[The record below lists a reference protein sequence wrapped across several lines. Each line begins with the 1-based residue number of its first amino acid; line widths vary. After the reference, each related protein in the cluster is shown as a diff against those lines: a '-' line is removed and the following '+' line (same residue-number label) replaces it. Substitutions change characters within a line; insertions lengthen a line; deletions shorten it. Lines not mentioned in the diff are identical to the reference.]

1 MENGLNIQL
10 FSPFFYDVL
19 EKPERRLPGN
29 VISDMRR
36 QVLMPQI
43 HGFGRGKYM
52 IHFGKAVVKMRY
64 VILAVAI
71 ALLIPS
77 GIAYLNTR
85 INYDVL
91 TYLPKDIETMK
102 GQDILLDEF
111 GTGAISMVVVD
122 GMEWKDVSRLR
133 QEIEEVPHVKDV
145 IWYDSFASLS
155 TPMELLPEDVLD
167 AFVKGDATL
176 MAVTYDTGTSDDN
189 TMEAIL
195 QIRKLAEKN
204 VYLAGISGIVTDTRD
219 LANAEEPVYVL
230 IAVILAIIVLSIAMD
245 TFLAPIFFLLSIGM
259 CIVYNLGTNLF
270 FGEISYITKALAAV
284 LQLGVTMDYSIFLW
298 HSYKEN
304 EEKTDGDNKLAMAQA
319 ITQTLQSVVGSSI
332 TTIAGFIALCFMSFT
347 LGMDIGVVMAKGVLF
362 GVIGCVTILPSMI
375 LIFDKAIEKT
385 RHKPILPNFEMI
397 PGFVAKHYKVIL
409 IVYLIIWIPA
419 AWGYMHTQVYY
430 QLDKTLPDYLPSV
443 TANAKLDE
451 TFKMGATHMLLV
463 DSEVES
469 TEVEKMCDE
478 MKKVDG
484 VKNVLGIDSLLGSEI
499 PREFLPSKITDALL
513 SEDWQLILI
522 GSEYATASDEVNNQV
537 TELNAILRKYDS
549 KGMLIGEAPC
559 TKDLITIT
567 DHDFNVVN
575 WVSIGFIFVI
585 IFFVFGSVS
594 LPFLLVL
601 VIEFAIFINLGIPG
615 FTGTKLPFV
624 ASIVI
629 GTIQL
634 GSTVDYA
641 ILMTSR
647 YQTERALGKGRDES
661 VRIAHLTSIQS
672 IIVSAFSFF
681 AATFGVGIY
690 SEIEMISSL
699 CILMARGA
707 IISMFTV
714 IFVLPAVLLL
724 FDPII
729 VRTSKGFLPESEKK
743 KGLFGKGKN
752 KVQPQG

>member
-1 MENGLNIQL
+1 M
-10 FSPFFYDVL
+10 
-19 EKPERRLPGN
+19 
-29 VISDMRR
+29 M
-36 QVLMPQI
+36 
-43 HGFGRGKYM
+43 
-52 IHFGKAVVKMRY
+52 HFGKAVVKMRFI
-64 VILAVAI
+64 ILAVAI
-71 ALLIPS
+71 ALLVPS

-91 TYLPKDIETMK
+91 TYLPKEIETMK

-122 GMEWKDVSRLR
+122 GMEWKDVSKLR

-145 IWYDSFASLS
+145 IWYDSFASLN
-155 TPMELLPEDVLD
+155 TPMELLPKDVRD
-167 AFVKGDATL
+167 AFIKGDATL
-176 MAVTYDTGTSDDN
+176 MAVTYDTGTSDDD

-195 QIRKLAEKN
+195 QIRKIAGKN
-204 VYLAGISGIVTDTRD
+204 VFLAGISGIVTDTRD

-230 IAVILAIIVLSIAMD
+230 IAVVLAVIVLSIAMD
-245 TFLAPIFFLLSIGM
+245 TFLAPVFFLISIGM
-259 CIVYNLGTNLF
+259 CIIYNLGTNLF

-304 EEKTDGDNKLAMAQA
+304 EQKTDGDNKLAMAQA

-347 LGMDIGVVMAKGVLF
+347 LGMDIGIVMAKGVLF
-362 GVIGCVTILPSMI
+362 GVIGCVTILPSLI

-385 RHKPILPNFEMI
+385 RHRPILPKFEKI
-397 PGFVAKHYKVIL
+397 PAFVAKHYRTIL
-409 IVYLIIWIPA
+409 VLYLIIWIPA

-451 TFKMGATHMLLV
+451 VFQMGATHMILL
-463 DSEVES
+463 DSSVES

-478 MKKVDG
+478 MKRVEG
-484 VKNVLGIDSLLGSEI
+484 VKSVLGIDSFLGSGI

-513 SEDWQLILI
+513 SEDWQLMLVN
-522 GSEYATASDEVNNQV
+522 SEYATASDEVNRQV
-537 TELNAILRKYDS
+537 TELNEILKRYDPE
-549 KGMLIGEAPC
+549 GMLIGEAPC

-585 IFFVFGSVS
+585 IFFVFGSIS

-647 YQTERALGKGRDES
+647 YQTERAQGKGRDES

-707 IISMFTV
+707 LISMVTV
-714 IFVLPAVLLL
+714 LFVLPAVLLL
-724 FDPII
+724 FDPVI
-729 VRTSKGFLPESEKK
+729 VRTSRGFLPESEQG
-743 KGLFGKGKN
+743 KGLFGKIK
-752 KVQPQG
+752 KHVQPQG

>member
-1 MENGLNIQL
+1 
-10 FSPFFYDVL
+10 
-19 EKPERRLPGN
+19 
-29 VISDMRR
+29 
-36 QVLMPQI
+36 
-43 HGFGRGKYM
+43 M
-52 IHFGKAVVKMRY
+52 INFGKAVVKMRF
-64 VILAVAI
+64 IIIAVAI
-71 ALLIPS
+71 ALLVPS

-91 TYLPKDIETMK
+91 TYLPKEIETMR

-122 GMEWKDVSRLR
+122 GMEWKDVSKLR

-155 TPMELLPEDVLD
+155 TPVELLPKDVRD
-167 AFVKGDATL
+167 AFINGDATL
-176 MAVTYDTGTSDDN
+176 MAVTYDTGTSDDD

-195 QIRKLAEKN
+195 QIRKIAQKN

-219 LANAEEPVYVL
+219 LANAEEPIYVL
-230 IAVILAIIVLSIAMD
+230 IAVALAVVVLSIAMD
-245 TFLAPIFFLLSIGM
+245 TFLAPVFFLLSIGM
-259 CIVYNLGTNLF
+259 CIIYNLGTNIF

-304 EEKTDGDNKLAMAQA
+304 EAGSEDNKLAMARA
-319 ITQTLQSVVGSSI
+319 IAQTLQSVVGSSI

-347 LGMDIGVVMAKGVLF
+347 LGMDIGIVMAKGVLF
-362 GVIGCVTILPSMI
+362 GVIGCVTILPSLI
-375 LIFDKAIEKT
+375 LIFDKAIDKT
-385 RHKPILPNFEMI
+385 KHRQILPKFERI
-397 PGFVAKHYKVIL
+397 PAFVSKHYKLIL

-419 AWGYMHTQVYY
+419 AWGYMHTSVYY

-451 TFKMGATHMLLV
+451 KFHMGATHMVLV
-463 DSEVES
+463 DSSLES
-469 TEVEKMCDE
+469 TQVEKMCDE

-484 VKNVLGIDSLLGSEI
+484 VKSVLGLDSFLGSGI

-513 SEDWQLILI
+513 SEDWQLMLI
-522 GSEYATASDEVNNQV
+522 NSEYATASDEVNNQV
-537 TELNAILRKYDS
+537 TALNEIIDRYDP
-549 KGMLIGEAPC
+549 KAMLIGEAPC

-575 WVSIGFIFVI
+575 WVSIGFIFAI

-661 VRIAHLTSIQS
+661 VRIAHQTSIQS

-681 AATFGVGIY
+681 AATFGVGMY
-690 SEIEMISSL
+690 SNIEMISSL

-707 IISMFTV
+707 LISMVTV
-714 IFVLPAVLLL
+714 IMVLPAVLLL
-724 FDPII
+724 FDPVI
-729 VRTSKGFLPESEKK
+729 VRTSRGFLPEGEQKGIFRKSGKK
-743 KGLFGKGKN
+743 A
-752 KVQPQG
+752 QPQG

>member
-1 MENGLNIQL
+1 
-10 FSPFFYDVL
+10 
-19 EKPERRLPGN
+19 
-29 VISDMRR
+29 MRF
-36 QVLMPQI
+36 I
-43 HGFGRGKYM
+43 
-52 IHFGKAVVKMRY
+52 I
-64 VILAVAI
+64 IAVAI
-71 ALLIPS
+71 ALLVPS

-91 TYLPKDIETMK
+91 TYLPKEIETMR

-122 GMEWKDVSRLR
+122 GMEWKDVSELR
-133 QEIEEVPHVKDV
+133 KEIEEVPHVKDV
-145 IWYDSFASLS
+145 IWYDSFASLN
-155 TPMELLPEDVLD
+155 TPMELLPKDVRD
-167 AFVKGDATL
+167 AFIKGDATL
-176 MAVTYDTGTSDDN
+176 MAVTYDTGTSDDD

-195 QIRKLAEKN
+195 QIRKIAGKN
-204 VYLAGISGIVTDTRD
+204 VFLAGISGIVTDTRD

-230 IAVILAIIVLSIAMD
+230 IAVVLAVIVLSIAMD
-245 TFLAPIFFLLSIGM
+245 TFLAPVFFLISIGM
-259 CIVYNLGTNLF
+259 CIIYNLGTNLF

-304 EEKTDGDNKLAMAQA
+304 EQKTDGDNKLAMAQA

-347 LGMDIGVVMAKGVLF
+347 LGMDIGIVMAKGVLF
-362 GVIGCVTILPSMI
+362 GVIGCVTILPSLI

-385 RHKPILPNFEMI
+385 RHRPILPKFDKI
-397 PGFVAKHYKVIL
+397 PVFVAKHYRAILVIF
-409 IVYLIIWIPA
+409 LIIWIPA

-430 QLDKTLPDYLPSV
+430 QLDKTLPDRLPSV

-451 TFKMGATHMLLV
+451 VFQMGATHMILL
-463 DSEVES
+463 DSSVES

-478 MKKVDG
+478 MKKVEG
-484 VKNVLGIDSLLGSEI
+484 VKSVLGIDSFLGSGI

-513 SEDWQLILI
+513 SEDWQLMLVN
-522 GSEYATASDEVNNQV
+522 SEYATASDEVNRQV
-537 TELNAILRKYDS
+537 SELNEILDRYDPN
-549 KGMLIGEAPC
+549 GMLIGEAPC

-647 YQTERALGKGRDES
+647 YQAERALGKGRDES
-661 VRIAHLTSIQS
+661 IRIAHLTSIQS

-707 IISMFTV
+707 LISMITV
-714 IFVLPAVLLL
+714 LFVLPAVLLL

-729 VRTSKGFLPESEKK
+729 VRTSRGFLPESEQK
-743 KGLFGKGKN
+743 KGLFGKN
-752 KVQPQG
+752 KKHVQPQG

>member
-1 MENGLNIQL
+1 MLN
-10 FSPFFYDVL
+10 
-19 EKPERRLPGN
+19 
-29 VISDMRR
+29 
-36 QVLMPQI
+36 
-43 HGFGRGKYM
+43 
-52 IHFGKAVVKMRY
+52 FGKAVVKTRF
-64 VILAVAI
+64 IIIAVAL
-71 ALLIPS
+71 ALLVPS

-91 TYLPKDIETMK
+91 TYLPKEIETMK

-122 GMEWKDVSRLR
+122 GMEWKDVSKLR
-133 QEIEEVPHVKDV
+133 REIEEVPHVKDV

-155 TPMELLPEDVLD
+155 TPVELLPEDVRD
-167 AFVKGDATL
+167 AFINGDATL
-176 MAVTYDTGTSDDN
+176 MAVTYDTGTSDDD

-195 QIRKLAEKN
+195 QIRKIAQEN

-219 LANAEEPVYVL
+219 LANAEEPIYVL
-230 IAVILAIIVLSIAMD
+230 IAVALAVVVLSIAMD
-245 TFLAPIFFLLSIGM
+245 TFLAPVFFLLSIGM
-259 CIVYNLGTNLF
+259 CIIYNLGTNIF

-304 EEKTDGDNKLAMAQA
+304 EVKMDDNKLAMAYA
-319 ITQTLQSVVGSSI
+319 ISQTLQSVVGSSI

-347 LGMDIGVVMAKGVLF
+347 LGMDIGIVMAKGVLF
-362 GVIGCVTILPSMI
+362 GVIGCVTILPALI
-375 LIFDKAIEKT
+375 LIFDKAIDKT
-385 RHKPILPNFEMI
+385 KHRPILPKFERI
-397 PGFVAKHYKVIL
+397 PAFVAKHYKLIL
-409 IVYLIIWIPA
+409 VVYLIIWIPA
-419 AWGYMHTQVYY
+419 AWGYMHSSVYY

-451 TFKMGATHMLLV
+451 VFHMGATHMLLV
-463 DSEVES
+463 DSSLES
-469 TEVEKMCDE
+469 TQTEKMCDE
-478 MKKVDG
+478 MKHVEG
-484 VKNVLGIDSLLGSEI
+484 VKSVLGLDSFVGAEI
-499 PREFLPSKITDALL
+499 PREFLPAKITDALM
-513 SEDWQLILI
+513 SKDWQLILI
-522 GSEYATASDEVNNQV
+522 NSEYATASDEVNNQV
-537 TELNAILRKYDS
+537 TQLNEILDRYDP

-575 WVSIGFIFVI
+575 WVSIGFIFAI

-647 YQTERALGKGRDES
+647 YQSERAAGKGREES

-690 SEIEMISSL
+690 SNIEMISSL

-707 IISMFTV
+707 LISMVTV
-714 IFVLPAVLLL
+714 IMVLPAVLLM

-729 VRTSKGFLPESEKK
+729 IRTSRGFLPEGEQ
-743 KGLFGKGKN
+743 KGIFGKSKR
-752 KVQPQG
+752 KAQPQG

>member
-1 MENGLNIQL
+1 MLN
-10 FSPFFYDVL
+10 
-19 EKPERRLPGN
+19 
-29 VISDMRR
+29 
-36 QVLMPQI
+36 
-43 HGFGRGKYM
+43 
-52 IHFGKAVVKMRY
+52 FGKAVVKTRF
-64 VILAVAI
+64 IIIAVAL
-71 ALLIPS
+71 ALLVPS

-91 TYLPKDIETMK
+91 TYLPKEIETMK

-122 GMEWKDVSRLR
+122 GMEWKDVSKLR
-133 QEIEEVPHVKDV
+133 REIEEVPHVKDV

-155 TPMELLPEDVLD
+155 TPVELLPEDVRD
-167 AFVKGDATL
+167 AFINGDATL
-176 MAVTYDTGTSDDN
+176 MAVTYDTGTSDDD

-195 QIRKLAEKN
+195 QIRKIAQEN

-219 LANAEEPVYVL
+219 LANAEEPIYVL
-230 IAVILAIIVLSIAMD
+230 IAVALAVVVLSIAMD
-245 TFLAPIFFLLSIGM
+245 TFLAPVFFLLSIGM
-259 CIVYNLGTNLF
+259 CIIYNLGTNIF

-304 EEKTDGDNKLAMAQA
+304 EVKMDDNKLAMAYA
-319 ITQTLQSVVGSSI
+319 ISQTLQSVVGSSI

-347 LGMDIGVVMAKGVLF
+347 LGMDIGIVMAKGVLF
-362 GVIGCVTILPSMI
+362 GVIGCVTILPSLI
-375 LIFDKAIEKT
+375 LIFDKAIDKT
-385 RHKPILPNFEMI
+385 KHRPILPKFERI
-397 PGFVAKHYKVIL
+397 PAFVAKHYKLIL
-409 IVYLIIWIPA
+409 VAYLIIWIPA
-419 AWGYMHTQVYY
+419 AWGYMHSSVYY

-451 TFKMGATHMLLV
+451 VFHMGATHMLLV
-463 DSEVES
+463 DSSLES
-469 TEVEKMCDE
+469 TQTEKMCDE
-478 MKKVDG
+478 MKHVEG
-484 VKNVLGIDSLLGSEI
+484 VKSVLGLDSFVGAEI
-499 PREFLPSKITDALL
+499 PREFLPAKITDALM
-513 SEDWQLILI
+513 SKDWQLILI
-522 GSEYATASDEVNNQV
+522 NSEYATASDEVNNQV
-537 TELNAILRKYDS
+537 TQLNEILDRYDP

-575 WVSIGFIFVI
+575 WVSIGFIFAI

-647 YQTERALGKGRDES
+647 YQSERSAGKGREES

-690 SEIEMISSL
+690 SNIEMISSL

-707 IISMFTV
+707 LISMVTV
-714 IFVLPAVLLL
+714 IMVLPAVLLL

-729 VRTSKGFLPESEKK
+729 VRTSKGLMPEGEQ
-743 KGLFGKGKN
+743 KGIFGKSKR
-752 KVQPQG
+752 KAQPQG

>member
-1 MENGLNIQL
+1 MLN
-10 FSPFFYDVL
+10 
-19 EKPERRLPGN
+19 
-29 VISDMRR
+29 
-36 QVLMPQI
+36 
-43 HGFGRGKYM
+43 
-52 IHFGKAVVKMRY
+52 FGKAVVKTRF
-64 VILAVAI
+64 IIIAVAL
-71 ALLIPS
+71 ALLVPS

-91 TYLPKDIETMK
+91 TYLPKEIETMK

-122 GMEWKDVSRLR
+122 GMEWKDVSKLR
-133 QEIEEVPHVKDV
+133 QEIEKVPHVKDV

-155 TPMELLPEDVLD
+155 TPVELLPEDVRD
-167 AFVKGDATL
+167 AFINGDATL
-176 MAVTYDTGTSDDN
+176 MAVTYDTGTSDDD

-195 QIRKLAEKN
+195 QIRKIAQEK
-204 VYLAGISGIVTDTRD
+204 VYLAGISGIVTDTRE
-219 LANAEEPVYVL
+219 LANAEEPIYVL
-230 IAVILAIIVLSIAMD
+230 IAVALAVVVLSIAMD
-245 TFLAPIFFLLSIGM
+245 TFLAPVFFLLSIGM
-259 CIVYNLGTNLF
+259 CIIYNLGTNIF

-304 EEKTDGDNKLAMAQA
+304 EEKMDDNKLAMAHA
-319 ITQTLQSVVGSSI
+319 ISQTLQSVVGSSI

-347 LGMDIGVVMAKGVLF
+347 LGMDIGIVMAKGVLF
-362 GVIGCVTILPSMI
+362 GVIGCVTILPSLI
-375 LIFDKAIEKT
+375 LIFDKAIDKT
-385 RHKPILPNFEMI
+385 KHRPILPKFERV
-397 PGFVAKHYKVIL
+397 PAFVAKHYKLIL
-409 IVYLIIWIPA
+409 VVYLIIWIPA
-419 AWGYMHTQVYY
+419 AWGYMHSSVYY

-451 TFKMGATHMLLV
+451 VFHMGATHMLLV
-463 DSEVES
+463 DSSLES
-469 TEVEKMCDE
+469 TQTEKMCDE
-478 MKKVDG
+478 MKHVEG
-484 VKNVLGIDSLLGSEI
+484 VKSVLGLDSFVGAEI
-499 PREFLPSKITDALL
+499 PREFLPSKITDALM
-513 SEDWQLILI
+513 SKDWQLILI
-522 GSEYATASDEVNNQV
+522 NSEYATASDEVNNQV
-537 TELNAILRKYDS
+537 TQLNEILDRYDP
-549 KGMLIGEAPC
+549 KGMLIGDAPC

-575 WVSIGFIFVI
+575 WVSIGFIFAI

-647 YQTERALGKGRDES
+647 YQSERAAGKGREES

-690 SEIEMISSL
+690 SNIEMISSL

-707 IISMFTV
+707 LISMVTV
-714 IFVLPAVLLL
+714 IMVLPAVLLM

-729 VRTSKGFLPESEKK
+729 VRTSRGFLPEGEQ
-743 KGLFGKGKN
+743 KGIFGKSKR
-752 KVQPQG
+752 KAQPQG